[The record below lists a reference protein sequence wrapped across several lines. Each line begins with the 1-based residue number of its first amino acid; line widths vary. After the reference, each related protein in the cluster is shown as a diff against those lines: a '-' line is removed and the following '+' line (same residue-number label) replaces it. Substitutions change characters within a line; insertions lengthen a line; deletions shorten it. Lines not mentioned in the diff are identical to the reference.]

1 MDATLKIKY
10 ISMHTLHIHMVGAKK
25 GTTLKIKYISMH
37 TLHIHMVEAKT
48 IQVECIGSTQESE
61 SKDYSS
67 WMLWQ

>member
-1 MDATLKIKY
+1 MDA
-10 ISMHTLHIHMVGAKK
+10 
-25 GTTLKIKYISMH
+25 TLKIKYISMH

-48 IQVECIGSTQESE
+48 IQVECIGSMQESE